1 MKGQIELVALLPN
14 RKTQMKAKDKA
25 KELEAFMERL
35 RVTFDLLDGREGA
48 KLLGQLDGAIRR
60 MMAFKQAIEERRRA
74 NDPVE
79 AMERLLPLL

>member
-1 MKGQIELVALLPN
+1 MEVVPLQPN

-35 RVTFDLLDGREGA
+35 RVAFNLLDGREAA

-60 MMAFKQAIEERRRA
+60 TMTFKQALEEWQPP

-79 AMERLLPLL
+79 VMQRLLPLL